1 RSDVYA
7 LGILLWELT
16 TGLRLFQG
24 DNELAILNQI
34 VSRDVASP
42 TEVVEGYPEALARVV
57 VAALR
62 RERGERYPTA
72 LALQVELEEIARQE
86 RWSLSGRGW
95 ARLMEE
101 VFGRKEDPWRAGA
114 GASGPPAAVAAPEE

>member
-72 LALQVELEEIARQE
+72 LALQVELEEIAGEE
-86 RWSLSGRGW
+86 RGVRWGTGLGG
-95 ARLMEE
+95 LMEE
-101 VFGRKEDPWRAGA
+101 VLGRKEDPGGGGA